1 MAYMSV
7 SFTHKNTDITVR
19 EKLSFS
25 NDVRKKEILR
35 LLASNSAIEECLVL
49 STCNRVEIF
58 TVVSDFDEAQKFV
71 LLALSRISGVSYDE
85 LAERADIYEDYGA
98 IHHLFAVAA
107 SLDSL
112 VVGET
117 QIVGQLKD
125 AYKFA
130 MQNARA
136 GAQIA
141 RAIDEALKCAAR
153 IRNQTEISKN
163 PISVSSVAVA
173 MAKDRLGSLQGADAV
188 VVGAGEMSEL
198 ACKHL
203 LANGANITILN
214 RNLAGAQRLAASL
227 LGENSLDAKD
237 CADENPGAEKNSDN
251 LDSGNVANFAG
262 ENPAQKQNSKD
273 GVNFNKEIFA
283 DGNESRIAG
292 GNSKGDKNSTPFAN
306 SSAQAQ
312 SRIKIDSLDNLKKYL
327 NVNSL
332 FFSAT
337 GSQEPIITD
346 SLLEPKSFKRYFFDI
361 AVPRD
366 VELSQ
371 SEDVEVYSVDD
382 LEEIVKKN
390 LLLREEQA
398 QIAYSIVAKCTNEF
412 FKWLRAAAST
422 PIIKALRQ
430 SAKQVAELELAKA
443 LKKGYL
449 KHSDAEEARKL
460 IHQVFKA
467 FLHAPTVNLKNLG
480 ESDDADGTVNALVE
494 IFELQEN
501 YEKFLNQENEKKD
514 KQNEI

>member
-71 LLALSRISGVSYDE
+71 LLALSRVSGVSYDE

-237 CADENPGAEKNSDN
+237 CADENPGAENNSDN
-251 LDSGNVANFAG
+251 LDSENVANFAG
-262 ENPAQKQNSKD
+262 ENPKD
-273 GVNFNKEIFA
+273 
-283 DGNESRIAG
+283 
-292 GNSKGDKNSTPFAN
+292 DKNSTACAN
-306 SSAQAQ
+306 SAAQAQ

-371 SEDVEVYSVDD
+371 SEDLEVYSVDD

-480 ESDDADGTVNALVE
+480 EADDADGTVNALVE

-514 KQNEI
+514 RQNEI

>member
-1 MAYMSV
+1 M
-7 SFTHKNTDITVR
+7 
-19 EKLSFS
+19 
-25 NDVRKKEILR
+25 
-35 LLASNSAIEECLVL
+35 
-49 STCNRVEIF
+49 
-58 TVVSDFDEAQKFV
+58 
-71 LLALSRISGVSYDE
+71 SYDE

-227 LGENSLDAKD
+227 LGENSLDAKN
-237 CADENPGAEKNSDN
+237 CADENPGTGKNSDGLN
-251 LDSGNVANFAG
+251 SGNVTNFAG
-262 ENPAQKQNSKD
+262 ENPKD
-273 GVNFNKEIFA
+273 
-283 DGNESRIAG
+283 
-292 GNSKGDKNSTPFAN
+292 DKNSTACAN
-306 SSAQAQ
+306 SAAQAQ

-480 ESDDADGTVNALVE
+480 EADDADGTVNALVE

-514 KQNEI
+514 RQNEI

>member
-58 TVVSDFDEAQKFV
+58 TAVSDFEAANKFV
-71 LLALSRISGVSYDE
+71 LLALTRVSGVSYDE

-125 AYKFA
+125 AFKFA
-130 MQNARA
+130 KQNAYA
-136 GAQIA
+136 NTAIA
-141 RAIDEALKCAAR
+141 AAIDEALKCAAR

-173 MAKDRLGSLQGADAV
+173 MAKEKLGSLQGADAV
-188 VVGAGEMSEL
+188 VLGAGEMSEL

-203 LANGANITILN
+203 LANGANVTILN
-214 RNLAGAQRLAASL
+214 RNLTNAQRLAASL
-227 LGENSLDAKD
+227 IGAAGGATLSGRASRDDAG
-237 CADENPGAEKNSDN
+237 GAN
-251 LDSGNVANFAG
+251 LRG
-262 ENPAQKQNSKD
+262 
-273 GVNFNKEIFA
+273 GVNICA
-283 DGNESRIAG
+283 A
-292 GNSKGDKNSTPFAN
+292 
-306 SSAQAQ
+306 
-312 SRIKIDSLDNLKKYL
+312 RIKTDALDNLKKYL
-327 NVNSL
+327 NSASL

-337 GSQEPIITD
+337 GSQEPVITD
-346 SLLEPKSFKRYFFDI
+346 TLLEPQGFKRYFFDI

-366 VELSQ
+366 VELTQ

-390 LLLREEQA
+390 LILREEQA

-449 KHSDAEEARKL
+449 KRSDAEEARKL

-480 ESDDADGTVNALVE
+480 DADDEGGTVNALVE

-514 KQNEI
+514 RQNEI

>member
-85 LAERADIYEDYGA
+85 LAERADTYEDYGA

-203 LANGANITILN
+203 LASGANITILN
-214 RNLAGAQRLAASL
+214 RNLAGAQRLADSL
-227 LGENSLDAKD
+227 IGAEAGANSENS
-237 CADENPGAEKNSDN
+237 ADLNRADVNLNNVSANCGVN
-251 LDSGNVANFAG
+251 LDGSAGLNCAEAGSNGDAGSGAAM
-262 ENPAQKQNSKD
+262 
-273 GVNFNKEIFA
+273 NKISTT
-283 DGNESRIAG
+283 GSRASCDSAG
-292 GNSKGDKNSTPFAN
+292 GAN
-306 SSAQAQ
+306 LSDGANICAAH
-312 SRIKIDSLDNLKKYL
+312 IKTDTLDNLKKYL

-366 VELSQ
+366 VELGQ

-480 ESDDADGTVNALVE
+480 EADDADGTVNALVE

-514 KQNEI
+514 RQNEI

>member
-141 RAIDEALKCAAR
+141 KAIDEALKCAAR

-203 LANGANITILN
+203 LANGVNITILN

-237 CADENPGAEKNSDN
+237 CADENP
-251 LDSGNVANFAG
+251 
-262 ENPAQKQNSKD
+262 AQKQNSKD

-283 DGNESRIAG
+283 DSNESRIAG
-292 GNSKGDKNSTPFAN
+292 ENPKDDKNSTACAN
-306 SSAQAQ
+306 FSAQAQ

-412 FKWLRAAAST
+412 FKWLKAAAST

-467 FLHAPTVNLKNLG
+467 FLHAPTINLKNLG
-480 ESDDADGTVNALVE
+480 DADNADNAVNALVE

-514 KQNEI
+514 RQNEI

>member
-71 LLALSRISGVSYDE
+71 LLALSRVSGVSFEE

-227 LGENSLDAKD
+227 LGENSLDAKN
-237 CADENPGAEKNSDN
+237 CADENPSTGKNSDGLN
-251 LDSGNVANFAG
+251 SGNVANFAG
-262 ENPAQKQNSKD
+262 ENPKD
-273 GVNFNKEIFA
+273 
-283 DGNESRIAG
+283 
-292 GNSKGDKNSTPFAN
+292 DKNSTACAN
-306 SSAQAQ
+306 SSAQVQ

-390 LLLREEQA
+390 LILREEQA

-412 FKWLRAAAST
+412 FKWLKAAAST

-480 ESDDADGTVNALVE
+480 NADDEGGTVNALVE

>member
-173 MAKDRLGSLQGADAV
+173 MAKERLGSLQGADAV

-203 LANGANITILN
+203 LANGANVTILN
-214 RNLAGAQRLAASL
+214 RNLTNAQRLAASL
-227 LGENSLDAKD
+227 I
-237 CADENPGAEKNSDN
+237 GA
-251 LDSGNVANFAG
+251 
-262 ENPAQKQNSKD
+262 
-273 GVNFNKEIFA
+273 A
-283 DGNESRIAG
+283 DGAILGGRTSRDDAG
-292 GNSKGDKNSTPFAN
+292 GAN
-306 SSAQAQ
+306 LRGGANTCAA
-312 SRIKIDSLDNLKKYL
+312 RIKTDALDNLKKYL
-327 NVNSL
+327 NSASL

-337 GSQEPIITD
+337 GSQEPVITD
-346 SLLEPKSFKRYFFDI
+346 TLLQPQGFKRYFFDI

-366 VELSQ
+366 VELTQ

-390 LLLREEQA
+390 LILREEQA

-412 FKWLRAAAST
+412 FKWLKAAAST

-467 FLHAPTVNLKNLG
+467 FLHVPTVNLKNLG
-480 ESDDADGTVNALVE
+480 DADDEGGTVNALVE

-514 KQNEI
+514 RQNEI

>member
-141 RAIDEALKCAAR
+141 KAIDEALKCAAR

-203 LANGANITILN
+203 LANGVNITILN

-237 CADENPGAEKNSDN
+237 CADENP
-251 LDSGNVANFAG
+251 
-262 ENPAQKQNSKD
+262 AQKQNSKD

-283 DGNESRIAG
+283 DSNESRIAG
-292 GNSKGDKNSTPFAN
+292 ENPKDDKNSTACAN
-306 SSAQAQ
+306 FSAQAQ

-412 FKWLRAAAST
+412 FKWLKAAAST

-480 ESDDADGTVNALVE
+480 EADDADGTVNALVE

-514 KQNEI
+514 RQNEI

>member
-58 TVVSDFDEAQKFV
+58 TAVSDFNEAQKFV

-173 MAKDRLGSLQGADAV
+173 MAKNRLGSLQGADAV

-227 LGENSLDAKD
+227 LGENSLDAKN
-237 CADENPGAEKNSDN
+237 CAD
-251 LDSGNVANFAG
+251 

-273 GVNFNKEIFA
+273 GVNFNKKIFA

-292 GNSKGDKNSTPFAN
+292 EDSKGNKNSAVCAN
-306 SSAQAQ
+306 SATQAQ

-366 VELSQ
+366 VELTQ

-449 KHSDAEEARKL
+449 KHSDAQEARKL

-480 ESDDADGTVNALVE
+480 EADDADGVVNALVE

>member
-19 EKLSFS
+19 ERLSFS

-71 LLALSRISGVSYDE
+71 LLALSRVSGVSYDE

-141 RAIDEALKCAAR
+141 RAIDEALKCAAL

-173 MAKDRLGSLQGADAV
+173 MAKDRLGSLQGAEAV

-203 LANGANITILN
+203 LASGANITILN

-227 LGENSLDAKD
+227 LGENSLDAKN
-237 CADENPGAEKNSDN
+237 CADENPGTGKNSDGLN
-251 LDSGNVANFAG
+251 SGNVANFAG
-262 ENPAQKQNSKD
+262 ENPKD
-273 GVNFNKEIFA
+273 
-283 DGNESRIAG
+283 
-292 GNSKGDKNSTPFAN
+292 DKNSTACAN
-306 SSAQAQ
+306 SAAQAQ

-480 ESDDADGTVNALVE
+480 EADDADGTVNALVE

-514 KQNEI
+514 RQNEI

>member
-58 TVVSDFDEAQKFV
+58 TAVSDFEAANKFV
-71 LLALSRISGVSYDE
+71 LLALSRVSGVSYDE

-125 AYKFA
+125 AFKFA
-130 MQNARA
+130 KQNAYA
-136 GAQIA
+136 NTAIA
-141 RAIDEALKCAAR
+141 AAIDEALKCAAR

-173 MAKDRLGSLQGADAV
+173 MAKEKLGSLQGADAV
-188 VVGAGEMSEL
+188 VLGAGEMSEL

-203 LANGANITILN
+203 LANGANVTILN
-214 RNLAGAQRLAASL
+214 RNLTNAQRLAASL
-227 LGENSLDAKD
+227 IGAAGGATLSGRASRDDAG
-237 CADENPGAEKNSDN
+237 GAN
-251 LDSGNVANFAG
+251 LRG
-262 ENPAQKQNSKD
+262 
-273 GVNFNKEIFA
+273 GVNICA
-283 DGNESRIAG
+283 A
-292 GNSKGDKNSTPFAN
+292 
-306 SSAQAQ
+306 
-312 SRIKIDSLDNLKKYL
+312 RIKTDALDNLKKYL
-327 NVNSL
+327 NSASL

-337 GSQEPIITD
+337 GSQEPVITD
-346 SLLEPKSFKRYFFDI
+346 TLLEPQGFKRYFFDI

-366 VELSQ
+366 VELTQ

-390 LLLREEQA
+390 LILREEQA

-480 ESDDADGTVNALVE
+480 DADNADNAVNALVE

-514 KQNEI
+514 RQNEI

>member
-173 MAKDRLGSLQGADAV
+173 MAKEKLGSLQGADAV

-203 LANGANITILN
+203 LASGANITILN

-227 LGENSLDAKD
+227 LGENSLDAKN
-237 CADENPGAEKNSDN
+237 CADENPSTGKNSDGLN
-251 LDSGNVANFAG
+251 SGNVANFAG
-262 ENPAQKQNSKD
+262 ENPKD
-273 GVNFNKEIFA
+273 
-283 DGNESRIAG
+283 
-292 GNSKGDKNSTPFAN
+292 DKNSTACAN
-306 SSAQAQ
+306 SSAQVQ

-390 LLLREEQA
+390 LILREEQA

-412 FKWLRAAAST
+412 FKWLKAAAST

-480 ESDDADGTVNALVE
+480 NADDEGGTVNALVE

>member
-71 LLALSRISGVSYDE
+71 LLALSRISGVSFEE
-85 LAERADIYEDYGA
+85 LQNLADIYEDRGA

-203 LANGANITILN
+203 LASGANITILN

-237 CADENPGAEKNSDN
+237 CADENPGAGNNSDDLN
-251 LDSGNVANFAG
+251 SGNVANFAG
-262 ENPAQKQNSKD
+262 ENPKD
-273 GVNFNKEIFA
+273 
-283 DGNESRIAG
+283 
-292 GNSKGDKNSTPFAN
+292 DKNSTACAN
-306 SSAQAQ
+306 SAAQAQ

-371 SEDVEVYSVDD
+371 SEDIEVYSVDD

-412 FKWLRAAAST
+412 FKWLKAAAST

-480 ESDDADGTVNALVE
+480 EADDADGVVNALVE

-514 KQNEI
+514 RQNEI

>member
-58 TVVSDFDEAQKFV
+58 TVVSDFEEAQKFV

-227 LGENSLDAKD
+227 LGENSLDAKN
-237 CADENPGAEKNSDN
+237 CADENPGTGKNSDDLN
-251 LDSGNVANFAG
+251 SGNVTNFAG
-262 ENPAQKQNSKD
+262 ENPKD
-273 GVNFNKEIFA
+273 
-283 DGNESRIAG
+283 
-292 GNSKGDKNSTPFAN
+292 DKNSTACAN
-306 SSAQAQ
+306 SSAQVQ

-371 SEDVEVYSVDD
+371 SEDIEVYSVDD

-390 LLLREEQA
+390 LILREEQA

-480 ESDDADGTVNALVE
+480 EADDADSTVNALVE
-494 IFELQEN
+494 IFGLQEN

-514 KQNEI
+514 RQNEI

>member
-58 TVVSDFDEAQKFV
+58 TAVSDFEAASKFV
-71 LLALSRISGVSYDE
+71 LLALSRVSGVSYDE

-125 AYKFA
+125 AFKFA
-130 MQNARA
+130 KQNAYA
-136 GAQIA
+136 NTAIA
-141 RAIDEALKCAAR
+141 AAIDEALKCAAR

-173 MAKDRLGSLQGADAV
+173 MAKEKLGSLQGADAV
-188 VVGAGEMSEL
+188 VLGAGEMSEL

-203 LANGANITILN
+203 LASGANVTILN
-214 RNLAGAQRLAASL
+214 RNLTNAQKLAASL
-227 LGENSLDAKD
+227 I
-237 CADENPGAEKNSDN
+237 GA
-251 LDSGNVANFAG
+251 
-262 ENPAQKQNSKD
+262 
-273 GVNFNKEIFA
+273 A
-283 DGNESRIAG
+283 DGAILG
-292 GNSKGDKNSTPFAN
+292 GRTSCDDARGANLKGGAN
-306 SSAQAQ
+306 ICAA
-312 SRIKIDSLDNLKKYL
+312 RIKTDTLDNLKKYL
-327 NVNSL
+327 NSASL

-337 GSQEPIITD
+337 GSQEPVITD
-346 SLLEPKSFKRYFFDI
+346 TLLQPQGFKRYFFDI

-366 VELSQ
+366 VELTQ

-390 LLLREEQA
+390 LILREEQA

-412 FKWLRAAAST
+412 FKWLKAAAST

-467 FLHAPTVNLKNLG
+467 FLHVPTVNLKNLG
-480 ESDDADGTVNALVE
+480 DADDEGGTVNALVE

-514 KQNEI
+514 RQNEI

>member
-58 TVVSDFDEAQKFV
+58 TVVSDFSEAQKFV

-125 AYKFA
+125 AFKFA
-130 MQNARA
+130 KQNSHA

-173 MAKDRLGSLQGADAV
+173 MAKEKLGSLQGVNAV

-203 LANGANITILN
+203 LTSGANITILN
-214 RNLAGAQRLAASL
+214 RNLAGARRLADSL
-227 LGENSLDAKD
+227 ISAESGVNLENS
-237 CADENPGAEKNSDN
+237 ADLNRADVN
-251 LDSGNVANFAG
+251 LN
-262 ENPAQKQNSKD
+262 
-273 GVNFNKEIFA
+273 
-283 DGNESRIAG
+283 
-292 GNSKGDKNSTPFAN
+292 N
-306 SSAQAQ
+306 SSANCGVNLDGSESLNCAEAG
-312 SRIKIDSLDNLKKYL
+312 SNGSAATNKISTTGSRASYDGSGGANLSDGANGYAARIKTDALDNLKKYL
-327 NVNSL
+327 NSASL

-412 FKWLRAAAST
+412 FKWLKAAAST

-480 ESDDADGTVNALVE
+480 DADNADNAVNALVE

-514 KQNEI
+514 RQNEI

>member
-58 TVVSDFDEAQKFV
+58 TAVSDFEAASKFV
-71 LLALSRISGVSYDE
+71 LLALSRVSGVSYDE

-125 AYKFA
+125 AFKFA
-130 MQNARA
+130 KQNAYA
-136 GAQIA
+136 NTAIA
-141 RAIDEALKCAAR
+141 AAIDEALKCAAR

-188 VVGAGEMSEL
+188 VLGAGEMSEL

-203 LANGANITILN
+203 LASGANVTILN
-214 RNLAGAQRLAASL
+214 RNLTNAQKLAASL
-227 LGENSLDAKD
+227 I
-237 CADENPGAEKNSDN
+237 GA
-251 LDSGNVANFAG
+251 
-262 ENPAQKQNSKD
+262 
-273 GVNFNKEIFA
+273 A
-283 DGNESRIAG
+283 DGAILG
-292 GNSKGDKNSTPFAN
+292 GRTSCDDARGANLKGGAN
-306 SSAQAQ
+306 ICAA
-312 SRIKIDSLDNLKKYL
+312 RIKTDTLDNLKKYL
-327 NVNSL
+327 NSASL

-337 GSQEPIITD
+337 GSQEPVITD
-346 SLLEPKSFKRYFFDI
+346 TLLQPQGFKRYFFDI

-366 VELSQ
+366 VELTQ

-390 LLLREEQA
+390 LILREEQA

-412 FKWLRAAAST
+412 FKWLKAAAST

-480 ESDDADGTVNALVE
+480 EADDADSTVNALVE
-494 IFELQEN
+494 IFELREN

>member
-58 TVVSDFDEAQKFV
+58 TAVSDFKAASKFV
-71 LLALSRISGVSYDE
+71 LLTLSRVSGVSYDE

-125 AYKFA
+125 AFKFA
-130 MQNARA
+130 KQNSYA

-173 MAKDRLGSLQGADAV
+173 MAKDRLGSLQGVDAV

-203 LANGANITILN
+203 LASGANITILN
-214 RNLAGAQRLAASL
+214 RNLAGAQRLADSL
-227 LGENSLDAKD
+227 IGAESGANSENS
-237 CADENPGAEKNSDN
+237 ADLNRVDVNLNNASANCSVN
-251 LDSGNVANFAG
+251 LDHSAGLNCAEAGSNGN
-262 ENPAQKQNSKD
+262 
-273 GVNFNKEIFA
+273 A
-283 DGNESRIAG
+283 DGCAAKNKISTTGCRASRDDKG
-292 GNSKGDKNSTPFAN
+292 GAN
-306 SSAQAQ
+306 LRGGINICAA
-312 SRIKIDSLDNLKKYL
+312 RIKTDALDNLKKYL

-430 SAKQVAELELAKA
+430 RAKQVAELELAKA

-480 ESDDADGTVNALVE
+480 EADDADGTVNALVE
-494 IFELQEN
+494 IFELQES

>member
-58 TVVSDFDEAQKFV
+58 TAVSDFEAANKFV
-71 LLALSRISGVSYDE
+71 LLALSRVSGVSYDE

-125 AYKFA
+125 AFKFA
-130 MQNARA
+130 KQNAYA
-136 GAQIA
+136 NTAIA
-141 RAIDEALKCAAR
+141 AAIDEALKCAAR

-173 MAKDRLGSLQGADAV
+173 MAKEKLGSLQGADAV
-188 VVGAGEMSEL
+188 VLGAGEMSEL

-203 LANGANITILN
+203 LANGANVTILN
-214 RNLAGAQRLAASL
+214 RNLTNAQKLVASL
-227 LGENSLDAKD
+227 IGAADGAILGRRASRDDA
-237 CADENPGAEKNSDN
+237 GGIN
-251 LDSGNVANFAG
+251 LS
-262 ENPAQKQNSKD
+262 D
-273 GVNFNKEIFA
+273 GVNGCA
-283 DGNESRIAG
+283 A
-292 GNSKGDKNSTPFAN
+292 
-306 SSAQAQ
+306 
-312 SRIKIDSLDNLKKYL
+312 RIKTDALDNLKKYL
-327 NVNSL
+327 NSASL

-337 GSQEPIITD
+337 GSQEPVITD
-346 SLLEPKSFKRYFFDI
+346 TLLEPQGFKRYFFDI

-366 VELSQ
+366 VELTQ

-390 LLLREEQA
+390 LILREEQA

-412 FKWLRAAAST
+412 FKWLKAAAST

-480 ESDDADGTVNALVE
+480 EADDEGGTVNALVE

-514 KQNEI
+514 RQNEI

>member
-71 LLALSRISGVSYDE
+71 LLALSRVSGVSYDE

-227 LGENSLDAKD
+227 LGENSLDAKN
-237 CADENPGAEKNSDN
+237 CADENPGTGKNSDGLN
-251 LDSGNVANFAG
+251 SGNVANFAG
-262 ENPAQKQNSKD
+262 ENPKD
-273 GVNFNKEIFA
+273 
-283 DGNESRIAG
+283 
-292 GNSKGDKNSTPFAN
+292 DKNSTACAN
-306 SSAQAQ
+306 SSAQVQ

-371 SEDVEVYSVDD
+371 SEDIEVYSVDD

-412 FKWLRAAAST
+412 FKWLKAAAST

-480 ESDDADGTVNALVE
+480 EADDADGTVNALVE

-514 KQNEI
+514 RQDEI

>member
-1 MAYMSV
+1 YMSV

-58 TVVSDFDEAQKFV
+58 TAVDDFKAASKFV
-71 LLALSRISGVSYDE
+71 LLALSRVSGVSYDE

-125 AYKFA
+125 AFKFA
-130 MQNARA
+130 KQNAHA

-173 MAKDRLGSLQGADAV
+173 MAKEKLGSLQGADAV
-188 VVGAGEMSEL
+188 VLGAGEMSEL

-203 LANGANITILN
+203 LANGVNITILN

-237 CADENPGAEKNSDN
+237 CADENP
-251 LDSGNVANFAG
+251 
-262 ENPAQKQNSKD
+262 AQKQNSKD

-283 DGNESRIAG
+283 DSNESRIAG
-292 GNSKGDKNSTPFAN
+292 ENPKDDKNSTACAN
-306 SSAQAQ
+306 FSAQAQ

-412 FKWLRAAAST
+412 FKWLKAAAST

-467 FLHAPTVNLKNLG
+467 FLHAPTINLKNLG
-480 ESDDADGTVNALVE
+480 DADNADNAVNALVE

-514 KQNEI
+514 RQNEI

>member
-71 LLALSRISGVSYDE
+71 LLALSRISGVSFEE
-85 LAERADIYEDYGA
+85 LQNLADIYEDRGA

-141 RAIDEALKCAAR
+141 KAIDEALKCAAR

-203 LANGANITILN
+203 LANGVNITILN

-237 CADENPGAEKNSDN
+237 CADENP
-251 LDSGNVANFAG
+251 
-262 ENPAQKQNSKD
+262 AQKQNSKD

-283 DGNESRIAG
+283 DSNESRIAG
-292 GNSKGDKNSTPFAN
+292 ENPKDDKNSTACAN
-306 SSAQAQ
+306 FSAQAQ

-412 FKWLRAAAST
+412 FKWLKAAAST

-449 KHSDAEEARKL
+449 KHSNAEEARKL

-480 ESDDADGTVNALVE
+480 EADDADSTVNALVE

-514 KQNEI
+514 RQNEI

>member
-19 EKLSFS
+19 ERLSFS

-71 LLALSRISGVSYDE
+71 LLALSRVSGVSYDE

-227 LGENSLDAKD
+227 LGENSLDAKN
-237 CADENPGAEKNSDN
+237 CADENPGTGKNSDSLN
-251 LDSGNVANFAG
+251 SGNVANFAG
-262 ENPAQKQNSKD
+262 ENPKD
-273 GVNFNKEIFA
+273 
-283 DGNESRIAG
+283 
-292 GNSKGDKNSTPFAN
+292 DKNSTACAN
-306 SSAQAQ
+306 SAAQAQ

-337 GSQEPIITD
+337 GSQEPIIID

-371 SEDVEVYSVDD
+371 SEDIEVYSVDD

-480 ESDDADGTVNALVE
+480 EADDEGGTVNALVE

-514 KQNEI
+514 RQNEI

>member
-71 LLALSRISGVSYDE
+71 LLALSRISGVSFEE
-85 LAERADIYEDYGA
+85 LQNLADIYEDRGA

-125 AYKFA
+125 AFKFA
-130 MQNARA
+130 KRNAYA
-136 GAQIA
+136 NTAIA
-141 RAIDEALKCAAR
+141 AAIDEALKCAAR

-173 MAKDRLGSLQGADAV
+173 MAKEKLGSLQGADAV
-188 VVGAGEMSEL
+188 VLGAGGMSEL

-203 LANGANITILN
+203 LASGANITILN
-214 RNLAGAQRLAASL
+214 RNLAGARRLADSL
-227 LGENSLDAKD
+227 ISAESGANSENS
-237 CADENPGAEKNSDN
+237 ADLNRADVNLNNASANCGVN
-251 LDSGNVANFAG
+251 LDVGADLNCAEAGSNGGAATNKISTTGSRASCDGARGANLSGGANGCA
-262 ENPAQKQNSKD
+262 A
-273 GVNFNKEIFA
+273 
-283 DGNESRIAG
+283 
-292 GNSKGDKNSTPFAN
+292 
-306 SSAQAQ
+306 
-312 SRIKIDSLDNLKKYL
+312 RIKTDALDNLKKYL

-480 ESDDADGTVNALVE
+480 EADDADGTVNALVE

-514 KQNEI
+514 RQNEI

>member
-58 TVVSDFDEAQKFV
+58 TAVDDFKAASKFV
-71 LLALSRISGVSYDE
+71 LLALSRVSGVSYDE

-125 AYKFA
+125 AFKFA
-130 MQNARA
+130 KQNSHA

-173 MAKDRLGSLQGADAV
+173 MAKEKLGSLQGVNAV

-203 LANGANITILN
+203 LASGANITILN
-214 RNLAGAQRLAASL
+214 RNLAGARRLADSL
-227 LGENSLDAKD
+227 INAESGVNLENS
-237 CADENPGAEKNSDN
+237 ADLNRADVN
-251 LDSGNVANFAG
+251 LN
-262 ENPAQKQNSKD
+262 
-273 GVNFNKEIFA
+273 
-283 DGNESRIAG
+283 
-292 GNSKGDKNSTPFAN
+292 N
-306 SSAQAQ
+306 SSANCGVNLDGSESLNCAEAG
-312 SRIKIDSLDNLKKYL
+312 SNGSAATNKISTTGSRASYDGSGGANLSDGANGCAARIKTDALDNLKKYL

-390 LLLREEQA
+390 LILREEQA

-412 FKWLRAAAST
+412 FKWLKAAAST

-480 ESDDADGTVNALVE
+480 DADDADGTVNALVE

-514 KQNEI
+514 RQNEI

>member
-58 TVVSDFDEAQKFV
+58 TAVSDFEAANKFV
-71 LLALSRISGVSYDE
+71 LLALSRVSGVSYDE

-125 AYKFA
+125 AFKFA
-130 MQNARA
+130 KQNAYA
-136 GAQIA
+136 NTAIA
-141 RAIDEALKCAAR
+141 AAIDEALKCAAR

-173 MAKDRLGSLQGADAV
+173 MAKEKLGSLQGADAV
-188 VVGAGEMSEL
+188 VLGAGEMSEL

-203 LANGANITILN
+203 LANGANVTILN
-214 RNLAGAQRLAASL
+214 RNLTNAQRLAASL
-227 LGENSLDAKD
+227 IGAAGGATLSGRASRDDAG
-237 CADENPGAEKNSDN
+237 GAN
-251 LDSGNVANFAG
+251 LRG
-262 ENPAQKQNSKD
+262 
-273 GVNFNKEIFA
+273 GVNICA
-283 DGNESRIAG
+283 A
-292 GNSKGDKNSTPFAN
+292 
-306 SSAQAQ
+306 
-312 SRIKIDSLDNLKKYL
+312 RIKTDALDNLKKYL
-327 NVNSL
+327 NSASL

-337 GSQEPIITD
+337 GSQEPVITD
-346 SLLEPKSFKRYFFDI
+346 TLLEPQGFKRYFFDI

-366 VELSQ
+366 VELTQ

-390 LLLREEQA
+390 LILREEQA

-449 KHSDAEEARKL
+449 KRSDAEEARKL

-480 ESDDADGTVNALVE
+480 DADDEGGTVNALVE

-514 KQNEI
+514 RQNEI

>member
-71 LLALSRISGVSYDE
+71 LLALSRISGVSFEE
-85 LAERADIYEDYGA
+85 LQNLADIYEDRGA

-125 AYKFA
+125 AFKFA
-130 MQNARA
+130 KQNSHA

-237 CADENPGAEKNSDN
+237 CADENPSTGKNSDGLN
-251 LDSGNVANFAG
+251 SGNVANFAG
-262 ENPAQKQNSKD
+262 ENPKD
-273 GVNFNKEIFA
+273 
-283 DGNESRIAG
+283 
-292 GNSKGDKNSTPFAN
+292 DKNSTACAN
-306 SSAQAQ
+306 SSAQVQ

-366 VELSQ
+366 VELTQ

-480 ESDDADGTVNALVE
+480 EADDEGGTVNALVE

-514 KQNEI
+514 RQNEI

>member
-58 TVVSDFDEAQKFV
+58 TAVSDFEAASKFV
-71 LLALSRISGVSYDE
+71 LLALSRVSGVSYDE

-125 AYKFA
+125 AFKFA
-130 MQNARA
+130 KQNAYA
-136 GAQIA
+136 NTAIA
-141 RAIDEALKCAAR
+141 AAIDEALKCAAR

-173 MAKDRLGSLQGADAV
+173 MAKEKLGSLQGADAV
-188 VVGAGEMSEL
+188 VLGAGEMSEL

-203 LANGANITILN
+203 LANGANVTILN
-214 RNLAGAQRLAASL
+214 RNLTNAQRLAASL
-227 LGENSLDAKD
+227 VGT
-237 CADENPGAEKNSDN
+237 
-251 LDSGNVANFAG
+251 
-262 ENPAQKQNSKD
+262 
-273 GVNFNKEIFA
+273 A
-283 DGNESRIAG
+283 DGAILGGRASRDDAG
-292 GNSKGDKNSTPFAN
+292 GAN
-306 SSAQAQ
+306 LRGGANICAA
-312 SRIKIDSLDNLKKYL
+312 RIKTDALDNLKKYL
-327 NVNSL
+327 NSASL

-337 GSQEPIITD
+337 GSQEPVITD
-346 SLLEPKSFKRYFFDI
+346 TLLQPQGFKRYFFDI

-366 VELSQ
+366 VELTQ

-390 LLLREEQA
+390 LILREEQA

-412 FKWLRAAAST
+412 FKWLKAAAST

-467 FLHAPTVNLKNLG
+467 FLHVPTVNLKNLG
-480 ESDDADGTVNALVE
+480 DADDEGGTVNALVE

-514 KQNEI
+514 RQNEI

>member
-58 TVVSDFDEAQKFV
+58 TAVSDFDEAQKFV

-203 LANGANITILN
+203 LASGANITILN
-214 RNLAGAQRLAASL
+214 RNLAGAQRLADSL
-227 LGENSLDAKD
+227 IGAESGENSENS
-237 CADENPGAEKNSDN
+237 ADLNCVDVNLNNASANCGVN
-251 LDSGNVANFAG
+251 LDGSAG
-262 ENPAQKQNSKD
+262 LNCAEAGSNGD
-273 GVNFNKEIFA
+273 A
-283 DGNESRIAG
+283 DGCAATDKISTTGCRASRDDKG
-292 GNSKGDKNSTPFAN
+292 GAN
-306 SSAQAQ
+306 ICAA
-312 SRIKIDSLDNLKKYL
+312 RIKTDTLDNLKKYL

-430 SAKQVAELELAKA
+430 SAKQVAEIELAKA

-480 ESDDADGTVNALVE
+480 EADDADGVVNALVE
-494 IFELQEN
+494 IFELQKN

>member
-58 TVVSDFDEAQKFV
+58 TAVSDFEAANKFV
-71 LLALSRISGVSYDE
+71 LLALSRVSGVSYDE

-125 AYKFA
+125 AFKFA
-130 MQNARA
+130 KQHSHA

-203 LANGANITILN
+203 LASGANITILN
-214 RNLAGAQRLAASL
+214 RNLAGAQRLADSL
-227 LGENSLDAKD
+227 IS
-237 CADENPGAEKNSDN
+237 AESGVN
-251 LDSGNVANFAG
+251 LDGNTEAG
-262 ENPAQKQNSKD
+262 SNGD
-273 GVNFNKEIFA
+273 A
-283 DGNESRIAG
+283 DGCAATNKISTMGCRASRDDKG
-292 GNSKGDKNSTPFAN
+292 GAN
-306 SSAQAQ
+306 LRGGINICAA
-312 SRIKIDSLDNLKKYL
+312 RIKTDALDNLKKYL
-327 NVNSL
+327 NANSL

-430 SAKQVAELELAKA
+430 SAKQVAEIELAKA

-480 ESDDADGTVNALVE
+480 EADDADGTVNALVE

>member
-71 LLALSRISGVSYDE
+71 LLALSRVSGVSYDE

-214 RNLAGAQRLAASL
+214 RNLAGAQRLVASL
-227 LGENSLDAKD
+227 LGENSLDAKN
-237 CADENPGAEKNSDN
+237 CADENLGTGKNSDGLN
-251 LDSGNVANFAG
+251 SGNVANFAG
-262 ENPAQKQNSKD
+262 ENPKD
-273 GVNFNKEIFA
+273 
-283 DGNESRIAG
+283 
-292 GNSKGDKNSTPFAN
+292 DKNSTACAN
-306 SSAQAQ
+306 SSAQVQ
-312 SRIKIDSLDNLKKYL
+312 SRIKINSLDNLKKYL

-412 FKWLRAAAST
+412 FKWLKATAST

-480 ESDDADGTVNALVE
+480 EADDADGVVNALVE

>member
-71 LLALSRISGVSYDE
+71 LLALSRISGVSFEE
-85 LAERADIYEDYGA
+85 LQSLADIYEDRGA

-173 MAKDRLGSLQGADAV
+173 MAKDRLGSLQGADTV

-203 LANGANITILN
+203 LASGANITILN

-237 CADENPGAEKNSDN
+237 CADENPGAGKNSDGLN
-251 LDSGNVANFAG
+251 SGNVANFAG
-262 ENPAQKQNSKD
+262 ED
-273 GVNFNKEIFA
+273 
-283 DGNESRIAG
+283 
-292 GNSKGDKNSTPFAN
+292 SKGDKNSAPCTNF
-306 SSAQAQ
+306 SAQVQ

-480 ESDDADGTVNALVE
+480 EADDADGTVNALIE

>member
-58 TVVSDFDEAQKFV
+58 TAVSDFEAANKFV
-71 LLALSRISGVSYDE
+71 LLALSRVSGVSYDE

-125 AYKFA
+125 AFKFA
-130 MQNARA
+130 KQNSHA

-203 LANGANITILN
+203 LTNGANVTILN
-214 RNLAGAQRLAASL
+214 RNLTNAQKLAASL
-227 LGENSLDAKD
+227 I
-237 CADENPGAEKNSDN
+237 GA
-251 LDSGNVANFAG
+251 
-262 ENPAQKQNSKD
+262 
-273 GVNFNKEIFA
+273 A
-283 DGNESRIAG
+283 DGAILSGRASRDDAG
-292 GNSKGDKNSTPFAN
+292 GAN
-306 SSAQAQ
+306 LRDGANICAA
-312 SRIKIDSLDNLKKYL
+312 RIKTDALDNLKKYL
-327 NVNSL
+327 NSASL

-337 GSQEPIITD
+337 GSQEPVITD
-346 SLLEPKSFKRYFFDI
+346 ALLQPQGFKRYFFDI

-412 FKWLRAAAST
+412 FKWLKAAAST

-480 ESDDADGTVNALVE
+480 DADNADNSVNALVE
-494 IFELQEN
+494 IFKLQEN

-514 KQNEI
+514 RQNEI

>member
-58 TVVSDFDEAQKFV
+58 TAVSDFEAANKFV
-71 LLALSRISGVSYDE
+71 LLALSRVSGVSYDE

-125 AYKFA
+125 AFKFA
-130 MQNARA
+130 KQNAYA
-136 GAQIA
+136 NTAIA
-141 RAIDEALKCAAR
+141 AAIDEALKCAAR

-173 MAKDRLGSLQGADAV
+173 MAKEKLGTLQGADAV
-188 VVGAGEMSEL
+188 VLGAGEMSEL

-203 LANGANITILN
+203 LANGANATILN
-214 RNLAGAQRLAASL
+214 RNLTNAQRLAASL
-227 LGENSLDAKD
+227 IGT
-237 CADENPGAEKNSDN
+237 
-251 LDSGNVANFAG
+251 
-262 ENPAQKQNSKD
+262 
-273 GVNFNKEIFA
+273 A
-283 DGNESRIAG
+283 DGAILGGRASRDDAG
-292 GNSKGDKNSTPFAN
+292 GAN
-306 SSAQAQ
+306 LRGSANTCAA
-312 SRIKIDSLDNLKKYL
+312 RIKTDALDNLKKYL
-327 NVNSL
+327 NSASL

-337 GSQEPIITD
+337 GSQEPVITD
-346 SLLEPKSFKRYFFDI
+346 TLLEPQGFKRYFFDI

-366 VELSQ
+366 VELTQ

-390 LLLREEQA
+390 LILREEQA

-412 FKWLRAAAST
+412 FKWLKAAAST

-430 SAKQVAELELAKA
+430 SAKQVAEIELAKA

-467 FLHAPTVNLKNLG
+467 FLHVPTVNLKNLG
-480 ESDDADGTVNALVE
+480 DADDEGGTVNALVE

-514 KQNEI
+514 RQDEI

>member
-214 RNLAGAQRLAASL
+214 RNLAGARRLADSL
-227 LGENSLDAKD
+227 ISAESGANSENSADLNRADVNLNNASANCGVNLDAGAD
-237 CADENPGAEKNSDN
+237 LNCAE
-251 LDSGNVANFAG
+251 AG
-262 ENPAQKQNSKD
+262 SNGYA
-273 GVNFNKEIFA
+273 A
-283 DGNESRIAG
+283 
-292 GNSKGDKNSTPFAN
+292 
-306 SSAQAQ
+306 
-312 SRIKIDSLDNLKKYL
+312 RIKTDALDNLKKYL

-371 SEDVEVYSVDD
+371 SEDIEVYSVDD

-430 SAKQVAELELAKA
+430 SAKQVAEIELAKA

-480 ESDDADGTVNALVE
+480 EADDEGGTVNALVE

>member
-71 LLALSRISGVSYDE
+71 LLALSRVSGVSYDE

-203 LANGANITILN
+203 LASGANITILN

-227 LGENSLDAKD
+227 LGENSLDAKN
-237 CADENPGAEKNSDN
+237 CADENPGTGKNSDGLN
-251 LDSGNVANFAG
+251 SGNVANFAG
-262 ENPAQKQNSKD
+262 ENPKD
-273 GVNFNKEIFA
+273 
-283 DGNESRIAG
+283 
-292 GNSKGDKNSTPFAN
+292 DKNSTACAN
-306 SSAQAQ
+306 SFAQVQ

-337 GSQEPIITD
+337 GSQEPVITD
-346 SLLEPKSFKRYFFDI
+346 TLLEPQGFKRYFFDI

-371 SEDVEVYSVDD
+371 SEDIEVYSVDD

-480 ESDDADGTVNALVE
+480 EADDADGTVNALVE

-514 KQNEI
+514 RQNEI

>member
-58 TVVSDFDEAQKFV
+58 TAVSDFEAASKFV
-71 LLALSRISGVSYDE
+71 LLALSRVSGVSYDE

-125 AYKFA
+125 AFKFA
-130 MQNARA
+130 KQNAYA
-136 GAQIA
+136 NTAIA
-141 RAIDEALKCAAR
+141 AAIDEALKCAAR

-173 MAKDRLGSLQGADAV
+173 MAKEKLGSLQGADAV
-188 VVGAGEMSEL
+188 VLGAGEMSEL

-203 LANGANITILN
+203 LANGANVTILN
-214 RNLAGAQRLAASL
+214 RNLTNAQKLVASL
-227 LGENSLDAKD
+227 I
-237 CADENPGAEKNSDN
+237 GA
-251 LDSGNVANFAG
+251 
-262 ENPAQKQNSKD
+262 
-273 GVNFNKEIFA
+273 A
-283 DGNESRIAG
+283 DGATLSGRASRDDAG
-292 GNSKGDKNSTPFAN
+292 GAN
-306 SSAQAQ
+306 LRGGANICAA
-312 SRIKIDSLDNLKKYL
+312 RIKTDALDNLKKYL
-327 NVNSL
+327 NSASL

-337 GSQEPIITD
+337 GSQEPVITD
-346 SLLEPKSFKRYFFDI
+346 TLLEPQGFKRYFFDI

-366 VELSQ
+366 VELTQ

-390 LLLREEQA
+390 LILREEQA

-412 FKWLRAAAST
+412 FKWLKAAAST

-480 ESDDADGTVNALVE
+480 DADDEGGTVNALVE

-514 KQNEI
+514 RQNEI

>member
-71 LLALSRISGVSYDE
+71 LLALSRISGVSFEE
-85 LAERADIYEDYGA
+85 LQNLADIYEDRGA

-141 RAIDEALKCAAR
+141 KAIDEALKCAAR

-227 LGENSLDAKD
+227 LGEDSLDAKN
-237 CADENPGAEKNSDN
+237 CADENPGTGKNSDGLN
-251 LDSGNVANFAG
+251 SVNVANFAG
-262 ENPAQKQNSKD
+262 ENSKD
-273 GVNFNKEIFA
+273 
-283 DGNESRIAG
+283 
-292 GNSKGDKNSTPFAN
+292 DKNSAAFVN

-480 ESDDADGTVNALVE
+480 EADDADGTVNALVE